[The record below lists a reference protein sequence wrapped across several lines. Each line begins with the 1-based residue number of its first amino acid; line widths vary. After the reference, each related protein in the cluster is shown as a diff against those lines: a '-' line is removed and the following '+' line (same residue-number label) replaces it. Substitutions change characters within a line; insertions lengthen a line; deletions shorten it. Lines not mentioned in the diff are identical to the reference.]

1 MRTPPNHLRTTSDHQ
16 LSSRHVPDKILS
28 QITQIVKMPI
38 AALQND
44 QENGQN
50 GQNNGQNGQVGVSR
64 EAVLLRVHV
73 TALDEAVH
81 HNIYTHL
88 GVHLCCLSCH
98 SGCNNVCEGNL
109 EEHMAGHF
117 TDHMIIMHV
126 LHHHPR
132 AVGYALWHNS
142 ILRTFDFVGENGLL
156 DFIHSRNG
164 FL

>member
-1 MRTPPNHLRTTSDHQ
+1 
-16 LSSRHVPDKILS
+16 
-28 QITQIVKMPI
+28 MPI
-38 AALQND
+38 AAAVQND

-156 DFIHSRNG
+156 EFIHSHNG
-164 FL
+164 NL